1 MKTSDPAVVRVLAR
15 QHYPVDVILRRARWY
30 VAHPLGLRHLEE
42 MVEERDIPIDHSP
55 VHHWVIGR

>member
-1 MKTSDPAVVRVLAR
+1 MVRVLAR